1 MTVGVFADPRTQYL
15 TVDGKSVAVRSEFT
29 FFEADSSD
37 PKAIFSDIGE
47 KTPISNV
54 QLTDD
59 RGQLSTIYYTGS
71 ARVTRFD
78 AGEIF
83 RFDIDNVISLGSV
96 SAFPQWNQEVFY
108 SLNDIVQ
115 GDDGN
120 LYRSLQSGNLGNN
133 PTSPS
138 PSFWSQIEFNI
149 VFNLSETY
157 STGDIVI
164 GSDGQ
169 LYSSQVDDNIG
180 NDPTTDGVNWAP
192 AVERPSSTIFAFNN
206 LGGFN

>member
-1 MTVGVFADPRTQYL
+1 MTGIFADPRNQYL
-15 TVDGKSVAVRSEFT
+15 TVDGKSAAVRSEFT
-29 FFEADSSD
+29 FFKADSSD

-47 KTPISNV
+47 TTPISNI

-59 RGQLSTIYYTGS
+59 RGQLSPVYYNGS

-78 AGEIF
+78 AGGIF
-83 RFDIDNVISLGSV
+83 RFDIKNVIALGSV
-96 SAFPQWNQEVFY
+96 STFQQWNQEVIY

-120 LYRSLQSGNLGNN
+120 LYRSLQNGNLDND
-133 PTSPS
+133 PTLPS
-138 PSFWSQIEFNI
+138 PTFWSQIEFNTI
-149 VFNLSETY
+149 FNLNETY
-157 STGDIVI
+157 STDDIVI

-192 AVERPSSTIFAFNN
+192 AVERPSSTIFALNN